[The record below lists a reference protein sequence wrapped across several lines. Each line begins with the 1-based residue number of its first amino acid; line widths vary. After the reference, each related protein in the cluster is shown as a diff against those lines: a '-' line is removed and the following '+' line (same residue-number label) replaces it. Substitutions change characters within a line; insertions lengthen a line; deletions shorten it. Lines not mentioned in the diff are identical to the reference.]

1 MKKKIIGITVAALLL
16 GSSIGFAAASSPLIG
31 AKVQGIFTLQNA
43 DGTKIGD
50 AVIINGSTYAP
61 VRALSEATGTELKV
75 EGKVITLVDSIE
87 SSPAI
92 GETTQAEP
100 AATTA
105 SAVTLTQEEKDILLR
120 RITNGERGLVA
131 AQEDL
136 VRTRERLAASTD
148 TAEIQ
153 RLKKRIA
160 EIEAGIKGAQKALE
174 ADKARL
180 AADGQ

>member
-1 MKKKIIGITVAALLL
+1 MKKKIIGITASALLL
-16 GSSIGFAAASSPLIG
+16 GGSLGFAAASSPLIG
-31 AKVQGIFTLQNA
+31 AKVQGIFTVQKA

-61 VRALSEATGTELKV
+61 VRALSEATGTSLRV
-75 EGKVITLVDSIE
+75 EGKSITLGETVE
-87 SSPAI
+87 TSPAI
-92 GETTQAEP
+92 GETTEAEP
-100 AATTA
+100 AASA
-105 SAVTLTQEEKDILLR
+105 PAVTLTQEEKDILMR

-136 VRTRERLAASTD
+136 VRTQERLAASTD

-180 AADGQ
+180 AAGE

>member
-1 MKKKIIGITVAALLL
+1 MKMKIMGLTAAALLL
-16 GSSIGFAAASSPLIG
+16 GSSIGFATASSPLIG
-31 AKVQGIFTLQNA
+31 AKVQGIFTLQKA

-75 EGKVITLVDSIE
+75 EGKTIILGDTVET
-87 SSPAI
+87 SPAI

-100 AATTA
+100 VTSAP
-105 SAVTLTQEEKDILLR
+105 AVTLTQEERDILTR
-120 RITNGERGLVA
+120 RITNGERGLLA

-136 VRTRERLAASTD
+136 VRTQERLAVTTD
-148 TAEIQ
+148 AAEIQ
-153 RLKKRIA
+153 RLTKRVA
-160 EIEAGIKGAQKALE
+160 EIEAGIKGAQKALD

-180 AADGQ
+180 AAAGE